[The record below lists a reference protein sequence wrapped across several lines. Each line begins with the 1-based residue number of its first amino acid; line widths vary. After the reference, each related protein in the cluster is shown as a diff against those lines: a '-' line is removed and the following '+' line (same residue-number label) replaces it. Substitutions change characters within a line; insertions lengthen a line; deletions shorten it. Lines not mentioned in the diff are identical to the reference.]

1 MAVKQRVAKE
11 RPLAEFTLRKYEK
24 PFGLEGRE
32 LTRKLCLSLGL
43 LQPGDSRDGVVDVL
57 HALLHTKEPLQLET
71 ITEQVVRSRKIA
83 GLEVVGIAPS
93 NVRRHLRRLKA
104 IYLVDKVSDGY
115 RIHEG
120 ESLTQLFDEKIEQ
133 FVLKATTQRVK
144 EYVAAV
150 EQARMGNG

>member
-1 MAVKQRVAKE
+1 VKKVARE

-57 HALLHTKEPLQLET
+57 HALLHTKEPLALEQLT
-71 ITEQVVRSRKIA
+71 SQVIA
-83 GLEVVGIAPS
+83 GRKNAGLTAAGIAPS

-104 IYLVDKVSDGY
+104 LYLVERTSDGY

-120 ESLTQLFDEKIEQ
+120 ESLTRLFDEKIEQ

-144 EYVAAV
+144 EYIVAV
-150 EQARMGNG
+150 EEARKRW

>member
-1 MAVKQRVAKE
+1 M
-11 RPLAEFTLRKYEK
+11 
-24 PFGLEGRE
+24 
-32 LTRKLCLSLGL
+32 
-43 LQPGDSRDGVVDVL
+43 
-57 HALLHTKEPLQLET
+57 
-71 ITEQVVRSRKIA
+71 
-83 GLEVVGIAPS
+83 VGIAPS